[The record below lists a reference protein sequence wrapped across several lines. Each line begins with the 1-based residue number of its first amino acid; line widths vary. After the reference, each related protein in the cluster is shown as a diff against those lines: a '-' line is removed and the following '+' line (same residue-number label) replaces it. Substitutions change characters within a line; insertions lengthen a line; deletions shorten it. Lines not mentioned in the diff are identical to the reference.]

1 LRALVSTIPFGLRDE
16 TPLRLLADAGVEVV
30 INPLGRKFTEQDL
43 VELIA
48 DIDVLVAGTEPI
60 TEAVLSKASRLKL
73 IVRVGIGLDSV
84 DLGAARQRGIAV
96 SYTPDA
102 PSPSVAELTIGLMI
116 DLLRSSHISNLR
128 MRKGDWYR
136 YFGRR
141 VSEVTIGI
149 IGAGRIGSRVIKHLG
164 GFECRRI
171 LVNDLDPEI
180 VLPNHPTCAI
190 ERVPKEQ
197 IYREAD
203 VISLHIPLTS
213 KTRGLISEKEFKQMR
228 SDTLLINTSRG
239 GIVHEEDL
247 FEALKSNRISGAAID
262 VFEQEPYSG
271 NLATLDNCLL
281 TAHMGSMSVDCRAQ
295 MEIEACREVA
305 RFLTNEP
312 LENKVP
318 DSEYQDI

>member
-84 DLGAARQRGIAV
+84 DLGAARERGIVV

-102 PSPSVAELTIGLMI
+102 PSPAVAELTIGLMI

-318 DSEYQDI
+318 DSEYQEI

>member
-84 DLGAARQRGIAV
+84 DLGAARERGIVV

-102 PSPSVAELTIGLMI
+102 PSPAVAELTIGLMI

>member
-1 LRALVSTIPFGLRDE
+1 MRVLVSTIPFGLRDE
-16 TPLRLLADAGVEVV
+16 TPLRLLADAGAEVA

-43 VELIA
+43 VGLIS

-60 TEAVLSKASRLKL
+60 TEVVLSKANRLKL

-84 DLGAARQRGIAV
+84 DLGAARERGIVV

-102 PSPSVAELTIGLMI
+102 PSPAVAELTIGLMI

-171 LVNDLDPEI
+171 LVNDLDAGI
-180 VLPNHPTCAI
+180 VFPDHPTCTI
-190 ERVPKEQ
+190 ERVSKAE
-197 IYREAD
+197 IYSEAE
-203 VISLHIPLTS
+203 VISLHVPLTS

-228 SDTLLINTSRG
+228 SDALLINTSRG
-239 GIVHEEDL
+239 GIVHENDL
-247 FEALKSNRISGAAID
+247 FEALESNRISGAAID
-262 VFEQEPYSG
+262 VFEEEPYSG
-271 NLATLDNCLL
+271 KLAMLDNCLL

-295 MEIEACREVA
+295 MEIEATREVA

-312 LENKVP
+312 LESRVP
-318 DSEYQDI
+318 DSEYQNI